1 MEEVKAFSESLN
13 DKLKAAGKVPDSG
26 IGFQRESKRFY
37 PQKTVGTYLGIYR
50 SSGQGY
56 RGIEQFYDDKLKG
69 TDGFA
74 SYKSDKKGV
83 KRRAR
88 TIYTSLQ

>member
-37 PQKTVGTYLGIYR
+37 PQKTVAAHILGYTDR
-50 SSGQGY
+50 QGK
-56 RGIEQFYDDKLKG
+56 GIGALNNFM
-69 TDGFA
+69 T
-74 SYKSDKKGV
+74 
-83 KRRAR
+83 
-88 TIYTSLQ
+88 TS